1 VNGWWRR
8 NVEQMAKK
16 LTDDSTAV
24 AKRPA
29 DSVEQPPPSTPA
41 APVGSAV
48 EIARPN
54 GAGATGTGRGPT
66 GWIEPV
72 GETVAETIRTVRG
85 LLPSRFPV
93 FLATTALLVTGLIDA
108 PVALGAG
115 LAFEALRRWEP
126 DTSR

>member
-1 VNGWWRR
+1 
-8 NVEQMAKK
+8 MAKK
-16 LTDDSTAV
+16 LKDDPSAV
-24 AKRPA
+24 
-29 DSVEQPPPSTPA
+29 VEQPPPSTPA

-54 GAGATGTGRGPT
+54 GTAPSGTGWAPS
-66 GWIEPV
+66 GWIEPA

-108 PVALGAG
+108 PMALGAG